1 MASGATSDTSRT
13 LLYVTNQLIPR
24 IRLLKDFQVVNS
36 GDSMEFLS
44 GGFYKPTIH
53 RVVQPPQDQRGYDRL
68 SLIYFTMTDD
78 GVKLVPRVESP
89 VLQKHGIQRRW
100 ADDADAPTME
110 AWRKGRTSAY
120 GLVDLKKK
128 GNGIEENIVGG
139 IPVKHYN

>member
-1 MASGATSDTSRT
+1 
-13 LLYVTNQLIPR
+13 
-24 IRLLKDFQVVNS
+24 
-36 GDSMEFLS
+36 MEFLS

-68 SLIYFTMTDD
+68 SLIYFAMTDD
-78 GVKLVPRVESP
+78 DVKLTPLAESP

-100 ADDADAPTME
+100 ADDIDAPTME

-120 GLVDLKKK
+120 GLVDLTRKS
-128 GNGIEENIVGG
+128 NGIEENLVGG